1 VPAGTPKPVVEKL
14 NRDLV
19 KVLKEPDVVQKFRN
33 QGVEVVA
40 STPEE
45 FAALVHREI
54 PKWTS
59 LIKEANIRIE

>member
-1 VPAGTPKPVVEKL
+1 VPAGTPRPVIDKL
-14 NRDLV
+14 NRDVVHL
-19 KVLKEPDVVQKFRN
+19 LKEPDVVQKFRN

-45 FAALVHREI
+45 FSKLVHSEVA
-54 PKWTS
+54 KWTA